1 MTKRKQAPANM
12 DGTVDLLDLDIL
24 GANFGG
30 PGDSSTGDA
39 NGDGVVDLL
48 DLDILGANF
57 GESLTGTA
65 VPEPTTL
72 AMLVLTGLVALRRRA

>member
-1 MTKRKQAPANM
+1 M

-30 PGDSSTGDA
+30 PGDSSSGDA

-57 GESLTGTA
+57 GQSLPSA
-65 VPEPTTL
+65 SVPEPT
-72 AMLVLTGLVALRRRA
+72 AVVLLLLGAANLCRRSR